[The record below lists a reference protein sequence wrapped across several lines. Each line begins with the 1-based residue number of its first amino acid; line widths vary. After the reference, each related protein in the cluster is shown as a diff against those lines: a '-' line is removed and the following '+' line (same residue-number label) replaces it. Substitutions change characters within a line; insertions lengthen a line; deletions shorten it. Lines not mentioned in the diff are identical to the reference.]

1 MMSKTF
7 NTYCDEST
15 HLQNDGMPYMI
26 IAYISTAY
34 NQLKQHKAHIKLLK
48 NKHDFTSEVKW
59 SKVSKSQYPFYND
72 LIEYFFSTDLK
83 FRAVIVD
90 KKQIDESRSEFTYD
104 DFYYRMYYQLLIH
117 KINSDYTYNIYLD
130 IKDTNGQAKLHKLKN
145 ILRINH
151 SVRNIQFIKSH
162 ESTLMQLTDLLMG
175 AINYHI
181 RGLNT
186 VTAKTNL
193 IRKIEQHTKISLNES
208 TPKSA
213 EKFNLFFIDLK

>member
-1 MMSKTF
+1 MPKTF

-34 NQLKQHKAHIKLLK
+34 NQLKQHKEHIKLLK
-48 NKHDFTSEVKW
+48 RKHKFTNEVKW

-90 KKQIDESRSEFTYD
+90 KKQIDESLSEFTYD
-104 DFYYRMYYQLLIH
+104 DFYYRMYYQLLFH
-117 KINSDYTYNIYLD
+117 KINPEYTYNIYLD
-130 IKDTNGQAKLHKLKN
+130 IKDTNGQAKLRKLKD

-193 IRKIEQHTKISLNES
+193 IRKIEQHTKISLKES